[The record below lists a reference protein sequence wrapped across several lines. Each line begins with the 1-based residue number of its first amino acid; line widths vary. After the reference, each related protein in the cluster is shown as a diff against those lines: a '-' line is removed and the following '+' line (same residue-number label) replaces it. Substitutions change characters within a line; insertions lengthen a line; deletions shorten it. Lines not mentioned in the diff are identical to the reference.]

1 MSLKDDA
8 LMFSRKLE
16 ESYKKSLASQAEIIK
31 TLKKLIETQIEFLG
45 VTMTKLKIIKKL
57 IVELRTDK
65 IPDNAKKKIVKLVI
79 ETIEKT
85 IQDIENGRTLLK
97 EL

>member
-1 MSLKDDA
+1 MSLKDDV

-16 ESYKKSLASQAEIIK
+16 ESYKKSLASQDEIIK